1 MTNSVKITLSELSFS
16 YHDRKILRN
25 ISTTFPE
32 KAVTAI
38 IGPSGIGK
46 STLLY
51 CLNRLWENI
60 PGSTMNG
67 RVEMKLKGGQYDI
80 YDKTYPVS
88 QLRRQVSMVFQNP
101 NPLPMSIR
109 KNIAFPLKLAGEKNR
124 NVIEE
129 KIEKTLRAATLWNEV
144 RDRLDSN
151 ALSLSGGQQQRL
163 CLARALILDP
173 EVLLL
178 DEPTSS
184 LDSRS
189 CAQVEELLLELKKS
203 RTLLVVSHYRDQVKR
218 IADAVMELAEGRIV
232 SPQQ

>member
-1 MTNSVKITLSELSFS
+1 MKKSVKITVSSLSFS

-25 ISTTFPE
+25 ISTTFTE
-32 KAVTAI
+32 QTITAI

-46 STLLY
+46 STLLC

-60 PGSTMNG
+60 PGSRMSG
-67 RVEMKLKGGQYDI
+67 RVQIKLKGRQHDI
-80 YDKTYPVS
+80 YDKSYPVS
-88 QLRRQVSMVFQNP
+88 QLRRQVGMVFQNP
-101 NPLPMSIR
+101 NPLPMSIKR
-109 KNIAFPLKLAGEKNR
+109 NIAFPLKLAGEKNR
-124 NVIEE
+124 ALIEDKIEE
-129 KIEKTLRAATLWNEV
+129 SLKAVTLWNEV

-173 EVLLL
+173 EILLL

-189 CAQVEELLLELKKS
+189 SLQIEELLLNLKK
-203 RTLLVVSHYRDQVKR
+203 RCTLLVVSHYRDQVKR
-218 IADAVMELAEGRIV
+218 IADDVVELAGGKLIQ
-232 SPQQ
+232 PQH